1 MTAVVEKA
9 SEQGGSGARLAG
21 VLRDR
26 RLLAAAGGIA
36 GMLVVW
42 EVASFV
48 VSGGAVASPQGTF
61 GQLAEDGW
69 GFYGPHL
76 RGTGWEALR
85 GFFWGNLIAFVLAA
99 TVVLVPPLERVI
111 MQIGVASYCLPVI
124 AVGPILTIVLD
135 GDTPMVAMSA
145 LQVLFTTL
153 IGVLTGLR
161 AADRTSLELVQA
173 YGGGRW
179 QQLIRVRLIAALPSS
194 FAALKIAAPSAV
206 LGAIIGEFL
215 GRVDRG
221 LGLAMVVAQQ
231 QVETERTW
239 GVALVAGAL
248 AGAGYAVVALTAR
261 IVTPWERAS

>member
-1 MTAVVEKA
+1 MSAGLTAPA
-9 SEQGGSGARLAG
+9 AGPLAN
-21 VLRDR
+21 R
-26 RLLAAAGGIA
+26 RLLAGLGGLAGIVLA
-36 GMLVVW
+36 W
-42 EVASFV
+42 EVAAAFV
-48 VSGGAVASPQGTF
+48 TANAVPTPQGTIAKMF
-61 GQLAEDGW
+61 SDGW
-69 GFYGPHL
+69 TFYGPHV

-85 GFFWGNLIAFVLAA
+85 GFFWGNLIAILLAA
-99 TVVLVPPLERVI
+99 VVVLVPPLERVI
-111 MQIGVASYCLPVI
+111 TQIGVASYCLPVI

-135 GDTPMVAMSA
+135 GDTPMVAMAA

-153 IGVLTGLR
+153 IGVLAGLR
-161 AADRTSLELVQA
+161 AADRTSLELVRA

-179 QQLIRVRLIAALPSS
+179 QQLIRIRLVAALPAS

-215 GRVDRG
+215 GRIDQG

-248 AGAGYAVVALTAR
+248 AGAGYGVVALVAR
-261 IVTPWERAS
+261 LTTPWERTS